1 MAIAH
6 IDVSTYV
13 PNVLAIG
20 RDPPGI
26 RATSVGSL
34 TFAGVPWYD
43 HLAMQW
49 DRPRH
54 AATDCMA
61 VGLDVWRCLVGSAQ
75 GLCQLLARALASLHK
90 VLIRLKGSQRSQQL
104 VRGVRRAFFPTI
116 TVTDS
121 ESLLLE
127 IPELPNLEGPSA
139 E

>member
-13 PNVLAIG
+13 PNVLAID

-90 VLIRLKGSQRSQQL
+90 VLIRLKGSTHTHRE
-104 VRGVRRAFFPTI
+104 RERERA
-116 TVTDS
+116 
-121 ESLLLE
+121 
-127 IPELPNLEGPSA
+127 GQA
-139 E
+139 